1 MAQFTNQAQLSYNN
15 SVISSNI
22 AVGEILEVL
31 SGAKTSLTNEYTL
44 GEDVT
49 YVISAVNSGTTAIT
63 DLSVTDDLGAYTVG
77 GETLYPLT
85 YTADSVRMYI
95 NGVLQPAP
103 VVSAGP
109 PLVFSGITLPADSNL
124 IIAYEAQVNRFAPL
138 DTFGSI
144 TNTATVD
151 GNGIP
156 SPITVTETVTPEAAP
171 DLTITKSIQP
181 IPVTENS
188 RVTYTFLVQN
198 YGNTAAEADANA
210 VITDTFDPILTD
222 IIVTFNGTTWAEGT
236 QFTYDETTGLF
247 STAAGEITVPAATY
261 TTDPE
266 TGAVVITPGV
276 STLTVTGTI

>member
-1 MAQFTNQAQLSYNN
+1 MAQFTNQAQLTYNN
-15 SVISSNI
+15 SVISSNV

-31 SGAKTSLTNEYTL
+31 SAAKTALSVDYTL

-49 YVISAVNSGTTAIT
+49 YVISAVNTGAAAIT
-63 DLSVTDDLGAYTVG
+63 DFSVTDDLGAYTVG
-77 GETLYPLT
+77 TETFYPLT
-85 YTADSVRMYI
+85 YTDGSVRMYI

-103 VVSAGP
+103 VVTAGP

-124 IIAYEAQVNRFAPL
+124 IIVYEAQVNQFAPL
-138 DTFGSI
+138 DTSGSI

-156 SPITVTETVTPEAAP
+156 TPIIVSETVTPENEP
-171 DLTITKSIQP
+171 NLTITKSIQP

-188 RVTYTFLVQN
+188 RVTYTFLLQN
-198 YGNTAAEADANA
+198 YGNTPADTSANA

-222 IIVTFNGTTWAEGT
+222 IIVAFNGTAWTEGT
-236 QFTYDETTGLF
+236 QYTYDETTGLF
-247 STAAGEITVPAATY
+247 STVAGEITVPAATY
-261 TTDPE
+261 TTNPE
-266 TGAVVITPGV
+266 TGAVVVVPGV

>member
-1 MAQFTNQAQLSYNN
+1 MAQFTNQAQLTYNN
-15 SVISSNI
+15 SVISSNV
-22 AVGEILEVL
+22 AVGEILEVI
-31 SGAKTSLTNEYTL
+31 SAAKTSLSNDYTL

-49 YVISAVNSGTTAIT
+49 YVISAVNSGTTAVT
-63 DLSVTDDLGAYTVG
+63 DISVTDDLGAYTFG

-85 YTADSVRMYI
+85 YTDGSVRMYI
-95 NGVLQPAP
+95 NGVLQPSP
-103 VVSAGP
+103 VVTAGP

-124 IIAYEAQVNRFAPL
+124 IIVYEAQINQFAPL
-138 DTFGSI
+138 DTLGSI

-156 SPITVTETVTPEAAP
+156 TPITVTETVTPEAGP

-188 RVTYTFLVQN
+188 RVTYTFLLQN
-198 YGNTAAEADANA
+198 YGNTAADASANA

-222 IIVTFNGTTWAEGT
+222 IIVTFNGTAWAEGT
-236 QFTYDETTGLF
+236 QFTYDEATGLF
-247 STAAGEITVPAATY
+247 ATTAGEITVPAATY
-261 TTDPE
+261 TTNPE
-266 TGAVVITPGV
+266 TGAVVVVPGV